1 MLLQNVLY
9 SLQKRAFCRS
19 IGGLSCKDDALSV
32 DVFGNIKK
40 KFCNVWDIVLIFSY
54 KLCIIY

>member
-40 KFCNVWDIVLIFSY
+40 SFAMFGILS
-54 KLCIIY
+54 